1 MFESILEYIR
11 QRFAK
16 AGPIPL
22 HEPCFAGEEKS
33 YVLDC
38 IDTTFVSS
46 VGRYVDEFE
55 RRVADFTGSRH
66 AVAVVNGT
74 QALFIALRLI
84 GARTGAEVIT
94 QSLTFVAT
102 ANAISHA
109 GARPVFVD
117 VDLDT
122 LGMSPQALACFL
134 EDSAERRGG
143 QTFNRR
149 TGLPIVGCVP
159 MHTLGHPC
167 RIDEIQAICA
177 RFDIAVVEDAAESLG
192 SFYNNQHTGTFGRLG
207 VFSFNGNKIVT
218 TGGGGMLVT
227 DDPHLAQRAKHL
239 TTTAKIAHRWEFVH
253 DECGFNFRLPN
264 LNAALGVAQME
275 QLSAFVADKRRLA
288 EEYRADFAG
297 LEVPF
302 FTEPVGAKSN
312 YWLNA
317 LLLRDENERDAF
329 LQYSN
334 DRQIMTRPL
343 WRPMHQLA
351 MYQDC
356 QRGPLPNTEHLHA
369 RLVNIPSSVRP

>member
-1 MFESILEYIR
+1 MFESILECIR
-11 QRFAK
+11 QKFAK
-16 AGPIPL
+16 EGPLAL
-22 HEPCFAGEEKS
+22 HEPCFSGKEKS
-33 YVLDC
+33 YVLGC
-38 IDTTFVSS
+38 IDSTFVSS

-55 RRVADFTGSRH
+55 RRVADFVGSRH

-84 GARTGAEVIT
+84 GARAGSEVIT
-94 QSLTFVAT
+94 QSLTFAAT
-102 ANAISHA
+102 ANAIAHT
-109 GARPVFVD
+109 GAHPVFID
-117 VDLDT
+117 VDQDT
-122 LGMSPQALACFL
+122 LGMSPQALVSFL
-134 EDSAERRGG
+134 ATYAERREG

-177 RFDIAVVEDAAESLG
+177 DHDIAVVEDAAESLG
-192 SFYNNQHTGTFGRLG
+192 SYYSNQHTGTFGRAG

-227 DDPHLAQRAKHL
+227 DDPHLARRAKHL
-239 TTTAKIAHRWEFVH
+239 TTTAKLPHSWEFVH

-288 EEYRADFAG
+288 EEYCADFAG
-297 LEVPF
+297 LGVPF
-302 FTEPVGAKSN
+302 LTEPVGAKSN

-356 QRGPLPNTEHLHA
+356 QRGPLPNTEHLYA